1 MIAKLILEIAVLVT
15 AVNGSCS
22 KEYKESLRALK
33 KQDLIMLKESYL
45 QELSVIQE

>member
-1 MIAKLILEIAVLVT
+1 MISKLILDIAVLIT
-15 AVNGSCS
+15 AINGSCS

-45 QELSVIQE
+45 EELSITVK